1 MNECF
6 YRQKETFTCKED
18 KFYLPLSSRGGY
30 SSNDYFLSE
39 NIPNF
44 INKAISLFSYRET
57 IQPFEK
63 LKGELLFN
71 ERLNFIESDGFTPYR
86 ERNTYFKCRIIKFP
100 LR

>member
-18 KFYLPLSSRGGY
+18 KCFYREENCY
-30 SSNDYFLSE
+30 SYNDYFLSE
-39 NIPNF
+39 NNPNF
-44 INKAISLFSYRET
+44 INKALSLFSYRET

-71 ERLNFIESDGFTPYR
+71 QQSRFIDDEGFEPHR
-86 ERNTYFKCRIIKFP
+86 KRNRYFKCRIIKFP